1 MNYLAFLYGWLRKR
15 CKMQQILWA
24 DWLLAL
30 PFFFCFLRWPA
41 WQPFCP
47 CVTCRQALSR
57 LSTLG
62 WGLSPHAWSI
72 THYWINY
79 RAPCLFLKRPWRTT
93 SDFFTIG
100 FQKKLTS
107 HPSKRIFKKIGIQGF
122 SKDLL
127 NSLADFLWNSRTCK
141 TVRTLLKLKGV

>member
-1 MNYLAFLYGWLRKR
+1 MLEELNYAGGLPCLFIWLASQAMQDAANSVKFFL
-15 CKMQQILWA
+15 
-24 DWLLAL
+24 
-30 PFFFCFLRWPA
+30 CFRRWPA

-47 CVTCRQALSR
+47 CVTCGQALSR

-127 NSLADFLWNSRTCK
+127 NSLADFL
-141 TVRTLLKLKGV
+141 